1 MKKLLITFVAFVSL
15 TFTFVIAGCI
25 STDEILSLV
34 TDPVESTKPKITG
47 VEGSR
52 VFCEGRKP
60 KIWMRW
66 MSDHEVTQ
74 SEYEKYCVYGGDAPS
89 EKYGKGDDYPAYN
102 VSWNDAIVYCNK
114 RSIAEGLTPCYS
126 IYESTNPTDWGA
138 IPTSFDS
145 DWDEVTCDFNAN
157 GYRLP
162 TEAEWE
168 LSAREVNAT
177 NSGQTKYSGGDSC
190 WDVAWYKENSGGK
203 THEVKKK
210 IPNKFFMYDLT
221 GNVREWCW
229 DCYSDYIDEN
239 TPADGPASCPPRCG
253 RSRSCR
259 VTRGGCYDDLSLECE
274 LSWRDYANQW
284 GRGSRLGF
292 RVVRSVS
299 D

>member
-1 MKKLLITFVAFVSL
+1 MKKLLLTFAALVGLS
-15 TFTFVIAGCI
+15 FTFVIAGCI
-25 STDEILSLV
+25 STDEMLGLV
-34 TDPVESTKPKITG
+34 SDPVESTKPKITG

-60 KIWMRW
+60 KIWARW
-66 MSDHEVTQ
+66 VSDHEVTQ
-74 SEYEKYCVYGGDAPS
+74 AEYEKYCVYGDEAPS
-89 EKYGKGDDYPAYN
+89 EKYGKGGNYPAYN

-126 IYESTNPTDWGA
+126 VYESTNPTDWGTV
-138 IPTSFDS
+138 PTSFDS

-168 LSAREVNAT
+168 LCAREVNAS
-177 NSGQTKYSGGDSC
+177 NSGQTKYSGGNSC

-210 IPNKFFMYDLT
+210 APNKYGAYDMT

-239 TPADGPASCPPRCG
+239 TPADGPASCPPRYG

-274 LSWRDYANQW
+274 LSWRDYAKQW
-284 GRGSRLGF
+284 GRGSHLGF